1 MDVIDKI
8 LELLKEPKK
17 TQAGLARHIGMKA
30 PNLNKLLKR
39 LDNRRL
45 SSEQLFLAAEY
56 FGVDPNFFADSRVRP
71 TKQVPI
77 ISTASCGGG
86 DMDYLQESKK
96 AANYNGDYWTEEL
109 YCVIANGDS
118 MATEIE
124 DGDEIICDPNA
135 PINNGDIVHYQ
146 INGESAVKV
155 YYKDEDNHIIEF
167 IPYNPTPNFKT
178 RVIRLE
184 SEEKND
190 LKIAKVVAINKLKFN
205 NRLARLRIIGRA

>member
-8 LELLKEPKK
+8 LELLKEKK
-17 TQAGLARHIGMKA
+17 YTQAGLARYIEMKA

-45 SSEQLFLAAEY
+45 SSEQLLAAAEY
-56 FGVDPNFFADSRVRP
+56 FGVDPNFFADSKHIP
-71 TKQVPI
+71 AKKVPI

-86 DMDYLQESKK
+86 DMDYLQDSKIET
-96 AANYNGDYWTEEL
+96 NYNGDYWSEDL

-135 PINNGDIVHYQ
+135 HINNGDIVHYQ
-146 INGESAVKV
+146 INGESAIKV
-155 YYKDEDNHIIEF
+155 FFKDKESIEF
-167 IPYNPTPNFKT
+167 IPYNPTPTFKT
-178 RVIRLE
+178 RVINLE
-184 SEEKND
+184 AEERNN
-190 LKIAKVVAINKLKFN
+190 LKISKVVAVNKLKFH
-205 NRLARLRIIGRA
+205 NRLARLKIIGKA